1 MTAHAHDTIPQ
12 ITPLDMPAAAIM
24 EAAR

>member
-1 MTAHAHDTIPQ
+1 MTAHARDTIPQ
-12 ITPLDMPAAAIM
+12 ITPLDLPAAAIM